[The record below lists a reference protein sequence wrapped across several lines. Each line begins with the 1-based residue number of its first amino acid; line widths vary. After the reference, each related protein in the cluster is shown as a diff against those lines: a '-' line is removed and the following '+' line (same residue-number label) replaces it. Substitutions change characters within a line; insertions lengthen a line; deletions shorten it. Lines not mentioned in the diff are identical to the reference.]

1 MRREPL
7 AAVAVE
13 PVSLA
18 QAKLWLR
25 VDHDAENDLISALV
39 SAARDYVEAQTGLAL
54 APQTWRLAV
63 LPSALPVELPR
74 PPFGAL
80 LSAEALLDDGST
92 KAVPL
97 GDLLA
102 VGVEPALVTLRQGAT
117 LPSSTI
123 ELRLEY
129 ACALPAGVPPR
140 ALQVMKLLI
149 AHWYEHREAA
159 ADATDESREPPYSA
173 TALVHTLKLM
183 PRVQQS
189 RQTERG

>member
-1 MRREPL
+1 MRLEPVT
-7 AAVAVE
+7 AVAAE

-25 VDHDAENDLISALV
+25 VDHDAEDDLITALV

-63 LPSALPVELPR
+63 RPSELPVELPR

-80 LSAEALLDDGST
+80 LSAEALLNDGST

-102 VGVEPALVTLRQGAT
+102 VGVEPALVALRYGAS
-117 LPSSTI
+117 LPSGSI
-123 ELRLEY
+123 ELRLE
-129 ACALPAGVPPR
+129 
-140 ALQVMKLLI
+140 
-149 AHWYEHREAA
+149 
-159 ADATDESREPPYSA
+159 
-173 TALVHTLKLM
+173 
-183 PRVQQS
+183 
-189 RQTERG
+189 

>member
-1 MRREPL
+1 MRLEPL

-25 VDHDAENDLISALV
+25 VDHDAEDDLIAALV

-54 APQTWRLAV
+54 APQTWCLAV
-63 LPSALPVELPR
+63 RPTELPVEMPR
-74 PPFGAL
+74 PPFGSL
-80 LSAEALLDDGST
+80 LSAEALLDDGT
-92 KAVPL
+92 TRAVPL

-102 VGVEPALVTLRQGAT
+102 VGVEPALVALRQGAT

-140 ALQVMKLLI
+140 AIQVMKLLI
-149 AHWYEHREAA
+149 AHWYEHRE
-159 ADATDESREPPYSA
+159 
-173 TALVHTLKLM
+173 
-183 PRVQQS
+183 
-189 RQTERG
+189 

>member
-1 MRREPL
+1 MRLEPL

-25 VDHDAENDLISALV
+25 VDHDAEDGLITALI

-63 LPSALPVELPR
+63 RPSALPVELPR
-74 PPFGAL
+74 SPFGTL
-80 LSAEALLDDGST
+80 LSAEALLGDGT
-92 KAVPL
+92 TRAVPL

-102 VGVEPALVTLRQGAT
+102 VGVEPALVALRQGAA
-117 LPSSTI
+117 LPADSI

-129 ACALPAGVPPR
+129 ASALPAGAPPR
-140 ALQVMKLLI
+140 AMQVMRLLI

-159 ADATDESREPPYSA
+159 VDSTDEFREPPYSA
-173 TALVHTLKLM
+173 TALLDTLKIMRL
-183 PRVQQS
+183 
-189 RQTERG
+189 

>member
-1 MRREPL
+1 MRLEPVT
-7 AAVAVE
+7 AVAVE

-25 VDHDAENDLISALV
+25 VDHDAEDDLITALV

-63 LPSALPVELPR
+63 RPSELPIELPR

-80 LSAEALLDDGST
+80 LSAEALLNDGST

-102 VGVEPALVTLRQGAT
+102 VGVEPALVTLRQGAA
-117 LPSSTI
+117 LPSGSI
-123 ELRLEY
+123 ELRLDY
-129 ACALPAGVPPR
+129 TCALPAGVPPR
-140 ALQVMKLLI
+140 AMQVMKLLV

-159 ADATDESREPPYSA
+159 ADSTDEFREPPYSA
-173 TALVHTLKLM
+173 TALLDTLKIMRL
-183 PRVQQS
+183 
-189 RQTERG
+189 